1 MITIGVV
8 DRSKADLFKALAEVD
23 RRKLDGLAR
32 AAGYLRSASRRSMR
46 RRKSSSK
53 PGQPPSAR
61 TDRKN
66 GQPLRNLMAWGL
78 DLSGGMEK
86 AVAVVGPLP
95 LEGSAKQN
103 QAPRLHEF
111 GGWMKNTLHRDLK
124 VGSGAVIAVISSA
137 GPAKRRSYYDDRRLR
152 QARRWNAKTIKQVR
166 AGPKTTDQAWV
177 IFTKL
182 RTPRQVAIAKAIQED
197 LWGAPMVWLPRRS
210 FLAKV
215 AERVSGG
222 MRSEFAKAMAGKA
235 STRNV

>member
-32 AAGYLRSASRRSMR
+32 AAGWLRRSSKNAMR
-46 RRKSSSK
+46 ERKSSSK

-61 TDRKN
+61 LDKKRGGKA
-66 GQPLRNLMAWGL
+66 LRNLMAWGL
-78 DLSGGMEK
+78 DLSGGIEK
-86 AVAVVGPLP
+86 ATAVVGPLP
-95 LEGSAKQN
+95 LEGAKQN

-210 FLAKV
+210 FLVKV
-215 AERVSGG
+215 AERVVPRMHS
-222 MRSEFAKAMAGKA
+222 RFRDAMAGKA
-235 STRNV
+235 GSPDD